1 MTEKEAFFKK
11 YAHCAEDKALE
22 RIWKTKEGE
31 LTTLSLD
38 NLKVSNLA
46 VIADLRHL
54 LDFACSSTQVF
65 DLSPVANLINLKQL
79 RFHNTG
85 IIDLSPIAGL
95 SNLEVIGCHGARIMD
110 LSPLAGLIN
119 LEVFL
124 LNYTRISDLTPISG
138 LLRLQKLSCVGVQVR
153 DLAPIAT
160 LIENDV
166 PVRLEEYDG
175 KNGIFVRNCPL
186 TNPPIEIAKQGN
198 EAILRYWEEQK
209 RTGTKRVNEAR
220 LLVVGQGGAGKTTLK
235 EKIKDA
241 KADMPAAGDTTRGII
256 IAPYQFKTT
265 EGEDFTLQIW
275 DFGGQNIQHYA
286 HQFFMSDSAVY
297 ALVSNE
303 REQNPNFQY
312 WLNIIEMLGKD
323 SPVIIVRNEKDG
335 HCEPL
340 KNAAQIQERFGGIR
354 SIEGVDLSKALTDP
368 RFEPLKKR
376 LLAEAQLLPHVK
388 KEYPTSFTNIRQK
401 LQELAEKQ
409 QAIPFLEFKK
419 LCSEEG
425 IEDPE
430 LMNDYARTFTVL
442 GIALHFGDDV
452 FLKKQVF
459 LRPKWIIDALF
470 QLLYHEKVE
479 KQKGRFSE
487 SDAAAIWHQPE
498 YEDFHGDLLRLMERF
513 ELCFAIEGTKQ
524 YIVPQRLP
532 ERIEL
537 FENQEATQVRYQ
549 YKFMPKG
556 MLTRLTCRLH
566 TRIDG
571 AQVWSDAVQFT
582 DKKDAK
588 VFVREIY
595 NEHTIE
601 INAFGK
607 DKEGLLNIVID
618 TLDDIHAVAQ
628 FANLRVE
635 KLVPCPCREC
645 LGQRSRGDSPHF
657 FKYDFLL
664 KKLARGGNQYV
675 DCEKS
680 TDEVRIA
687 EILKHSG
694 VRAFKIEEINAMLEN
709 DRIDDAL
716 NLLRGQYDETS
727 DIVLQ
732 MSKLRSLENDHK
744 LRGLLKFEVYQEEK
758 AKIVYSVTEM
768 LKRVG

>member
-1 MTEKEAFFKK
+1 MTEKEAFFEK
-11 YAHCAEDKALE
+11 YAHCADNEALQK
-22 RIWKTKEGE
+22 IWEAKKGKIKTLHLYGTK
-31 LTTLSLD
+31 
-38 NLKVSNLA
+38 LK
-46 VIADLRHL
+46 
-54 LDFACSSTQVF
+54 
-65 DLSPVANLINLKQL
+65 DLSPLLGLISLQKIYCFSTGINDIFPLSELINLQEIYTGS
-79 RFHNTG
+79 TG
-85 IIDLSPIAGL
+85 ISDLSPLKNLIHLRRIGIESTKVNDLSPLSNLTNLESISCNETLINDLSPILHLLKKGL
-95 SNLEVIGCHGARIMD
+95 
-110 LSPLAGLIN
+110 
-119 LEVFL
+119 
-124 LNYTRISDLTPISG
+124 
-138 LLRLQKLSCVGVQVR
+138 KVR
-153 DLAPIAT
+153 WDMGGSYKT
-160 LIENDV
+160 
-166 PVRLEEYDG
+166 
-175 KNGIFVRNCPL
+175 GIFIRDCPL
-186 TNPPIEIAKQGN
+186 TNPPIEIAIQGN

-235 EKIKDA
+235 EKIRDTEAEMPKPDA
-241 KADMPAAGDTTRGII
+241 TTRGIEI
-256 IAPYQFKTT
+256 YPFTFKTS

-323 SPVIIVRNEKDG
+323 SPVVIVRNEKDG

-354 SIEGVDLSKALTDP
+354 SIEGVDLSKAFTDP

-401 LQELAEKQ
+401 LQELAVKQ
-409 QAIPFLEFKK
+409 QAISFPEFKK
-419 LCSEEG
+419 LCTEEG
-425 IEDPE
+425 IEDLE

-498 YEDFHGDLLRLMERF
+498 YEDFHGDLLRLMARF

-571 AQVWSDAVQFT
+571 EQVWSDAVQFT
-582 DKKDAK
+582 DRKDAK

-607 DKEGLLNIVID
+607 DKEGLLNTVID

-645 LGQRSRGDSPHF
+645 VGQRTRGDSPHF

-664 KKLARGGNQYV
+664 KKLARGGNHYV

-680 TDEVRIA
+680 TDEVRIG

-744 LRGLLKFEVYQEEK
+744 VRGLLKFEDYQAEK
-758 AKIVYSVTEM
+758 AKIVFSVTEM